1 MDIPQILV
9 RVSYALSVF
18 HNASAVIL
26 QVHHVTYVNMA
37 MHYRLQTQPV
47 YPAQLQFHTAKTA

>member
-18 HNASAVIL
+18 PNASAVIL
-26 QVHHVTYVNMA
+26 QVHHVTYASMG
-37 MHYRLQTQPV
+37 MRYRLQTQPV
-47 YPAQLQFHTAKTA
+47 YPAQLRFHTAKTA